1 MAAGPKS
8 LLLSSLVG
16 AKQHKFL
23 TDKESSLVKA
33 NSICRTL
40 FAAVLGI
47 ASASL
52 LSAQSYLGGIRGLIR
67 DAGGSVVVNAKV
79 TLINSAT
86 QVSRSS
92 ITNTQGE
99 YVFSQI
105 DPATYTLAVESP
117 GFKKLQKNGVI
128 VGTQQFLTIDLKL
141 DVGEVTT
148 SVQVT
153 EDVPLIESANA
164 SAAYVI
170 IATSGDR

>member
-52 LSAQSYLGGIRGLIR
+52 LSAQSYLGGIRGLIQ
-67 DAGGSVVVNAKV
+67 DTGGSVMVNAKV
-79 TLINSAT
+79 
-86 QVSRSS
+86 
-92 ITNTQGE
+92 
-99 YVFSQI
+99 FSK
-105 DPATYTLAVESP
+105 PLAV
-117 GFKKLQKNGVI
+117 
-128 VGTQQFLTIDLKL
+128 
-141 DVGEVTT
+141 
-148 SVQVT
+148 
-153 EDVPLIESANA
+153 
-164 SAAYVI
+164 
-170 IATSGDR
+170 